1 MITFLLIIHAIIALV
16 LIILVLLQK
25 SEGGSLGFGG
35 GSNSMFSVRGSA
47 NFLTR
52 TTAILATVFMVTSLV
67 LAILFSR
74 NSQSN
79 QSILKELDNTP
90 SPSKQDKLAPAKI
103 PNTNGADTLKP
114 FENAPAAPKAQ

>member
-90 SPSKQDKLAPAKI
+90 SKQDKLAPAKI

>member
-1 MITFLLIIHAIIALV
+1 MITFLLIIHAIIALA

-79 QSILKELDNTP
+79 QSILKELDNA
-90 SPSKQDKLAPAKI
+90 PSKQDKLAPDKT
-103 PNTNGADTLKP
+103 PDKSGVDTLKP
-114 FENAPAAPKAQ
+114 FETAPAAPKAQ